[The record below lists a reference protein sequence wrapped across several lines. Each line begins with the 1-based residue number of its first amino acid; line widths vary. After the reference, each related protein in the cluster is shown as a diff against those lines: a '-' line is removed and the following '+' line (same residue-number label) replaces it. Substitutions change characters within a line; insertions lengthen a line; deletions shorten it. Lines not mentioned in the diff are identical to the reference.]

1 MTNIKKRWNAPTPK
15 FWKKVQNIAIAVGA
29 AAGVVIAAPITLP
42 AAVVTVA
49 GYLVTA
55 GTVAATLSQLTI
67 EDYKDLETVITKK
80 KKNGKESE
88 SPSGN

>member
-1 MTNIKKRWNAPTPK
+1 MTDIKKRWNAKTPK
-15 FWKKVQNIAIAVGA
+15 FWKKVQKVAIAVGA

-42 AAVVTVA
+42 ATVVTVA

-55 GTVAATLSQLTI
+55 GTVAATLSQLTV

-80 KKNGKESE
+80 KKNGKESKTT
-88 SPSGN
+88 SGN

>member
-1 MTNIKKRWNAPTPK
+1 MTDVKKRWNAKTPK
-15 FWKKVQNIAIAVGA
+15 FWKKVQNVAIAVGA

-55 GTVAATLSQLTI
+55 GTVAATLSQLTV

-80 KKNGKESE
+80 KKNGKESK
-88 SPSGN
+88 STSGN

>member
-55 GTVAATLSQLTI
+55 GTVAATLSQLTV
-67 EDYKDLETVITKK
+67 EDNQDKKTITNKK
-80 KKNGKESE
+80 KKDGKESKDT
-88 SPSGN
+88 SGN